1 MHKTGELVKIPLI
14 PQAKSLIPN
23 GQKYFEQQQIFKILS
38 DQPTNRYLKE
48 IMLTAEISKHI
59 SFHCSRHT
67 FATVGL
73 NLGIPMSLISELMG
87 HTDQKN
93 TEIYAQYDTTIK
105 RKEMEKWD
113 NICFFHF
120 FVVLLRL

>member
-1 MHKTGELVKIPLI
+1 MTD
-14 PQAKSLIPN
+14 QA
-23 GQKYFEQQQIFKILS
+23 
-38 DQPTNRYLKE
+38 TNRYLKE
-48 IMLTAEISKHI
+48 IMSVAQISKHI

-67 FATVGL
+67 FVMIVL
-73 NLGIPMSLISELMG
+73 NKGIPMHILSKLMG